1 MCILNCGKLFEMPH
15 RWAAAPV
22 LCSTPLPSFPT
33 SPPLYAPSFSHPVPS
48 ESILFPPFLLV
59 VESRHRFRPPQWPL
73 PTPATTPSLASKPSP
88 GCLEKGIT
96 NFLWSFHAPE
106 QDKCSFHLGHTAPS
120 FIERRS
126 RFMRWLHKLFKGT
139 DAGVSNG
146 DHSSVTGG
154 DNSLHKPVKP
164 VDDQSKG
171 ENEDLDHAIAL
182 SLAEDAKK
190 PIGYKGQGNDDDELA
205 KAIRESLSMP
215 SSQPYQPVQFL
226 PRGYR
231 ICGVCHNE
239 IGCGHYLSCMG
250 TFWHPQCFRCYA
262 CGQLIREAE
271 IPTNRAGL
279 IEYRAHP
286 LWGQKYCPSHEHDRT
301 PRCCSCERME
311 SRSTRYLSLGEG
323 RSLCL
328 ECLDSAVMDA
338 GDCQALY
345 HSIRDYYEG
354 LYMRID
360 QQIPMLLVE
369 RQALN
374 EAMEGEKDGHHHKPE
389 IRGLCL
395 TEERTISSIHKKP
408 RIWGNRILDMRTCP
422 QKLTRKC
429 EVTAILV
436 LYGLPRLLTG
446 SILAHELM
454 HGWLRLKGY
463 RNLSA
468 EVEEGI
474 CQALSHMWLESE
486 VMPGSTSMP
495 SSSNYASSSSSSSS
509 SSSWMPLSKKAGKSD
524 IEKKLG
530 QFFMYQIAHD
540 TSTAYG
546 EGFRAANAAVNKYGL
561 PRTLDHIRLTRSFP
575 I

>member
-73 PTPATTPSLASKPSP
+73 PTPATTPSLASK
-88 GCLEKGIT
+88 
-96 NFLWSFHAPE
+96 
-106 QDKCSFHLGHTAPS
+106 
-120 FIERRS
+120 
-126 RFMRWLHKLFKGT
+126 
-139 DAGVSNG
+139 
-146 DHSSVTGG
+146 
-154 DNSLHKPVKP
+154 
-164 VDDQSKG
+164 DDQSKG

-239 IGCGHYLSCMG
+239 I
-250 TFWHPQCFRCYA
+250 
-262 CGQLIREAE
+262 
-271 IPTNRAGL
+271 
-279 IEYRAHP
+279 
-286 LWGQKYCPSHEHDRT
+286 
-301 PRCCSCERME
+301 
-311 SRSTRYLSLGEG
+311 GEG

-395 TEERTISSIHKKP
+395 TEERTISSDFVKAELDAHGSHFVK
-408 RIWGNRILDMRTCP
+408 IL
-422 QKLTRKC
+422 
-429 EVTAILV
+429 
-436 LYGLPRLLTG
+436 LLTG

>member
-1 MCILNCGKLFEMPH
+1 MGRLIRSTSIPFEISKRDRSPLPLPVAPLSFFLSFFLRSTHSFWRRRNLSFHPSTVPLTLFSSSLHYISIYLSLSISLSLSLYLCAYLIAESFLRCLIVGPPPPSSAPPHSLPFQPHLPFTSLPFHILFPQSPFSSPLPLGGGI
-15 RWAAAPV
+15 AAPV
-22 LCSTPLPSFPT
+22 PAAAMASSN
-33 SPPLYAPSFSHPVPS
+33 SSYH
-48 ESILFPPFLLV
+48 
-59 VESRHRFRPPQWPL
+59 SRPRVQ
-73 PTPATTPSLASKPSP
+73 
-88 GCLEKGIT
+88 
-96 NFLWSFHAPE
+96 
-106 QDKCSFHLGHTAPS
+106 GHTAPS

-126 RFMRWLHKLFKGT
+126 RFMRWLRKLFKGT
-139 DAGVSNG
+139 DAGVSSG

-154 DNSLHKPVKP
+154 ENSLHKPVKP

-190 PIGYKGQGNDDDELA
+190 PNGYKGQGNDDDELA
-205 KAIRESLSMP
+205 KAIQESLSMP
-215 SSQPYQPVQFL
+215 SSQTYQPVQFL

-250 TFWHPQCFRCYA
+250 IFWHPQCFRCYA
-262 CGQLIREAE
+262 CGQLIHEAE
-271 IPTNRAGL
+271 FSLSGSNPYHKLCYKELHHPKCDVCHEFIPTNRGGL

-286 LWGQKYCPSHEHDRT
+286 FWGQKYCPSHEHDRT

-311 SRSTRYLSLGEG
+311 SRSTRHISLGEG
-323 RSLCL
+323 RSLCM
-328 ECLDSAVMDA
+328 ECLDSAIMDA

-374 EAMEGEKDGHHHKPE
+374 EAIEGEKDGHHHKPE

-395 TEERTISSIHKKP
+395 TEERTISSIHKRP

-436 LYGLPRLLTG
+436 LYGLPR
-446 SILAHELM
+446 
-454 HGWLRLKGY
+454 
-463 RNLSA
+463 NL
-468 EVEEGI
+468 
-474 CQALSHMWLESE
+474 CFL
-486 VMPGSTSMP
+486 
-495 SSSNYASSSSSSSS
+495 
-509 SSSWMPLSKKAGKSD
+509 
-524 IEKKLG
+524 
-530 QFFMYQIAHD
+530 
-540 TSTAYG
+540 
-546 EGFRAANAAVNKYGL
+546 
-561 PRTLDHIRLTRSFP
+561 
-575 I
+575 